1 MKLKQ
6 LMDFEMDKNKKSSLQ
21 VKAVKALAGFLILM
35 FLLTILSRAADSLT
49 IAKVTASAATG
60 GVISHNIEVDGNITP
75 NKDIAISTSANIK
88 IASVEATEGKTVKK
102 GDLLIQLDPADLK
115 KKLLQAQK
123 ELQVAK
129 ATASDKKA
137 NEAIAADTKS
147 KSLQRTYEDYNQT
160 VADANDS
167 VSKAKS
173 DMNEAWN
180 AYNTY
185 KNSNSNS
192 GETDTTVSDSLKKTV
207 EEKQLAYDKAVTN
220 LDGVEKDI
228 EADVQK
234 EIEKA
239 SVNESGNPITL
250 TQEEKQKIREQVNA
264 RPENVSLLQNAN
276 DQINTAKDALTE
288 AENALSA
295 YNEQQNNSSSA
306 SYDEQLKTLYDD
318 YKAKEEAYN
327 EAVKQRQS
335 TIQSANRTLEDAKA
349 PENVDTAT
357 ALTANDDLEEK
368 QLAVDELQK
377 VMDVNGKIT
386 APSDGLITKV
396 NVTTGETTTEDTAI
410 RISDQSA
417 GYKFTATLD
426 KASAK
431 YLSKDDKV
439 IKSPMT
445 LAVIEGLIRI
455 AIFFIYIV
463 AISQMKD
470 IQRVFMYHGAEH
482 KTINCIEHGA
492 ELTPE
497 NAAKYSR
504 LHKRCGTSF
513 LLIVMVVSIICFMF
527 IRVDNMAL
535 KIVLR
540 VILVP
545 VIAGVS
551 FEIIQWAGRSES
563 CLVNI
568 VSKPGLML
576 QKLTTREPDLE
587 MLEVAIASIEA
598 IYDWRQFQAENRA
611 AADGNSQKTDR
622 SNAGVSQP

>member
-102 GDLLIQLDPADLK
+102 GDLLIQLDTDDLK

-147 KSLQRTYEDYNQT
+147 KSLQRSYEDYNQT

-173 DMNEAWN
+173 AMNEAWN

-192 GETDTTVSDSLKKTV
+192 GETDTTVSDSLEKTV

-234 EIEKA
+234 EIDKA
-239 SVNESGNPITL
+239 SVDESNNPVTL
-250 TQEEKQKIREQVNA
+250 TQEDKQKIREQVNA

-335 TIQSANRTLEDAKA
+335 TIQSADRTLEDAKA

-357 ALTANDDLEEK
+357 ALTENDDLEEK

-377 VMDVNGKIT
+377 VMDVSGKIT

-439 IKSPMT
+439 T
-445 LAVIEGLIRI
+445 LDLGNGTTVEGLTVQSIDVSAEDKNSYELTVSIPAKVKKLGSIATLKVEKASKKYDTCVPLGALHSDGDKYYVYVINEKDTILGTETAVDKVQVDILDKNNEQAAIEGSFSWGQQFVLTSSKTLRNG
-455 AIFFIYIV
+455 
-463 AISQMKD
+463 D
-470 IQRVFMYHGAEH
+470 RV
-482 KTINCIEHGA
+482 
-492 ELTPE
+492 
-497 NAAKYSR
+497 R
-504 LHKRCGTSF
+504 LVEG
-513 LLIVMVVSIICFMF
+513 
-527 IRVDNMAL
+527 
-535 KIVLR
+535 
-540 VILVP
+540 
-545 VIAGVS
+545 
-551 FEIIQWAGRSES
+551 E
-563 CLVNI
+563 
-568 VSKPGLML
+568 
-576 QKLTTREPDLE
+576 
-587 MLEVAIASIEA
+587 
-598 IYDWRQFQAENRA
+598 
-611 AADGNSQKTDR
+611 
-622 SNAGVSQP
+622 

>member
-88 IASVEATEGKTVKK
+88 IASVEATEGKTVKN
-102 GDLLIQLDPADLK
+102 GDLLIQLDTADLK

-228 EADVQK
+228 EADVRK
-234 EIEKA
+234 EIDKA
-239 SVNESGNPITL
+239 EEASKDESGNSTL
-250 TQEEKQKIREQVNA
+250 TQEDKQKIREQVNA

-439 IKSPMT
+439 T
-445 LAVIEGLIRI
+445 LDLGNGTTVEGLTVQSIDVSAEDKNSYELTVSIPAKVKKLGSIATLKVEKASKKYDTCVPLGALHSDGDKYYVYVINEKDTILGTETAVDKVQVDILDKNNEQAAIEGSFSWGQQFVLTSSKTLRNG
-455 AIFFIYIV
+455 
-463 AISQMKD
+463 D
-470 IQRVFMYHGAEH
+470 RV
-482 KTINCIEHGA
+482 
-492 ELTPE
+492 
-497 NAAKYSR
+497 R
-504 LHKRCGTSF
+504 LVEG
-513 LLIVMVVSIICFMF
+513 
-527 IRVDNMAL
+527 
-535 KIVLR
+535 
-540 VILVP
+540 
-545 VIAGVS
+545 
-551 FEIIQWAGRSES
+551 E
-563 CLVNI
+563 
-568 VSKPGLML
+568 
-576 QKLTTREPDLE
+576 
-587 MLEVAIASIEA
+587 
-598 IYDWRQFQAENRA
+598 
-611 AADGNSQKTDR
+611 
-622 SNAGVSQP
+622 

>member
-102 GDLLIQLDPADLK
+102 GDLLIQLDTADLK

-192 GETDTTVSDSLKKTV
+192 GETDTTVRDSLEKTV
-207 EEKQLAYDKAVTN
+207 EEKQLAYDKAVAN

-228 EADVQK
+228 EADVRK
-234 EIEKA
+234 EIDKA
-239 SVNESGNPITL
+239 EEASKDESGNSTL
-250 TQEEKQKIREQVNA
+250 TQEDKQKIREQVNA

-276 DQINTAKDALTE
+276 DQINTAKGALTE

-306 SYDEQLKTLYDD
+306 NYDEQLKTLYDD

-439 IKSPMT
+439 T
-445 LAVIEGLIRI
+445 LDLGNGTTVEGLTVQSIDVSAEDKNSYELTVSIPAKVKKLGSIATLKAEKASKKYDTCVPLGALHSDGDKYYVYVINEKDTILGTETAVDKVQVDILDKNNEQAAIEGSFSWGQQFVLTSSKTLRNG
-455 AIFFIYIV
+455 
-463 AISQMKD
+463 D
-470 IQRVFMYHGAEH
+470 RV
-482 KTINCIEHGA
+482 
-492 ELTPE
+492 
-497 NAAKYSR
+497 R
-504 LHKRCGTSF
+504 LVEG
-513 LLIVMVVSIICFMF
+513 
-527 IRVDNMAL
+527 
-535 KIVLR
+535 
-540 VILVP
+540 
-545 VIAGVS
+545 
-551 FEIIQWAGRSES
+551 E
-563 CLVNI
+563 
-568 VSKPGLML
+568 
-576 QKLTTREPDLE
+576 
-587 MLEVAIASIEA
+587 
-598 IYDWRQFQAENRA
+598 
-611 AADGNSQKTDR
+611 
-622 SNAGVSQP
+622 

>member
-75 NKDIAISTSANIK
+75 KKDIAISTSANIK

-102 GDLLIQLDPADLK
+102 GDLLIQLDTADLK

-192 GETDTTVSDSLKKTV
+192 GETDTTVSDSLEKTV
-207 EEKQLAYDKAVTN
+207 EEKQLAYDKAVAN

-234 EIEKA
+234 EIKKA
-239 SVNESGNPITL
+239 EEASKDESGNPITL
-250 TQEEKQKIREQVNA
+250 TQEDKQKIREQVNA

-439 IKSPMT
+439 T
-445 LAVIEGLIRI
+445 LDLGNGTTVEGLMVQSIDVSAEDKNSYELTVSIPAKVKKLGSIATLKVEKASKKYDTCVPLGALHSDGDKYYVYVINEKDTILGTETAVDKVQVDILDKNNEQAAIEGSFSWGQQFVLTSSKTLRNG
-455 AIFFIYIV
+455 
-463 AISQMKD
+463 D
-470 IQRVFMYHGAEH
+470 RV
-482 KTINCIEHGA
+482 
-492 ELTPE
+492 
-497 NAAKYSR
+497 R
-504 LHKRCGTSF
+504 LVEG
-513 LLIVMVVSIICFMF
+513 
-527 IRVDNMAL
+527 
-535 KIVLR
+535 
-540 VILVP
+540 
-545 VIAGVS
+545 
-551 FEIIQWAGRSES
+551 E
-563 CLVNI
+563 
-568 VSKPGLML
+568 
-576 QKLTTREPDLE
+576 
-587 MLEVAIASIEA
+587 
-598 IYDWRQFQAENRA
+598 
-611 AADGNSQKTDR
+611 
-622 SNAGVSQP
+622 

>member
-102 GDLLIQLDPADLK
+102 GDVLIQLDTADLK
-115 KKLLQAQK
+115 KKLLKAQK

-167 VSKAKS
+167 VSKAES

-192 GETDTTVSDSLKKTV
+192 GETDTTVSDSLEKTV
-207 EEKQLAYDKAVTN
+207 EEKQLAYDKAVAN
-220 LDGVEKDI
+220 LDGVEKVI
-228 EADVQK
+228 EKDVQN
-234 EIEKA
+234 EIGIKKA
-239 SVNESGNPITL
+239 ESGNSTL
-250 TQEEKQKIREQVNA
+250 TPEDEQKIREEVNA
-264 RPENVSLLQNAN
+264 RQENVSLLKDAN
-276 DQINTAKDALTE
+276 DEINKAKDALTE

-439 IKSPMT
+439 T
-445 LAVIEGLIRI
+445 LDLGNGTTVEGLTVQSIDVSAEDKNSYELTVSIPAKVKKLGSIATLKVEKASKKYDTCVPLGALHSDGDKYYVYVINEKDTILGTETAVDKVQVDILDKNNEQAAIEGSFSWGQKFVLTSSKTLRNG
-455 AIFFIYIV
+455 
-463 AISQMKD
+463 D
-470 IQRVFMYHGAEH
+470 RV
-482 KTINCIEHGA
+482 
-492 ELTPE
+492 
-497 NAAKYSR
+497 R
-504 LHKRCGTSF
+504 LVEG
-513 LLIVMVVSIICFMF
+513 
-527 IRVDNMAL
+527 
-535 KIVLR
+535 
-540 VILVP
+540 
-545 VIAGVS
+545 
-551 FEIIQWAGRSES
+551 E
-563 CLVNI
+563 
-568 VSKPGLML
+568 
-576 QKLTTREPDLE
+576 
-587 MLEVAIASIEA
+587 
-598 IYDWRQFQAENRA
+598 
-611 AADGNSQKTDR
+611 
-622 SNAGVSQP
+622 

>member
-6 LMDFEMDKNKKSSLQ
+6 LMDFEMDKNEKSSLQ

-102 GDLLIQLDPADLK
+102 GDLLIQLDTADLK

-137 NEAIAADTKS
+137 NEAIAADMKT
-147 KSLQRTYEDYNQT
+147 KSLQRSYEDYNQT

-192 GETDTTVSDSLKKTV
+192 GETDTTVSDSLEKTV

-220 LDGVEKDI
+220 LDGVEKVI
-228 EADVQK
+228 EE
-234 EIEKA
+234 EIKKA
-239 SVNESGNPITL
+239 EEASKDESGNPITL
-250 TQEEKQKIREQVNA
+250 TQGEKQKIRERVNA
-264 RPENVSLLQNAN
+264 SLMQDA
-276 DQINTAKDALTE
+276 NTAKDALTE

-335 TIQSANRTLEDAKA
+335 TIQSANRMLEDAKA

-357 ALTANDDLEEK
+357 ALTENDDLEEK

-439 IKSPMT
+439 T
-445 LAVIEGLIRI
+445 LDLGNGTTVEGLTVQSIDVSAEDKNSYELTVSIPAKVKKLGSIATLKVEKASKKYDTCVPLGALHSDGDKYYVYVINEKDTILGTETAVDKVQVDILDKNNEQAAIEGSFSWGQQFVLTSNKTLRNG
-455 AIFFIYIV
+455 
-463 AISQMKD
+463 D
-470 IQRVFMYHGAEH
+470 RV
-482 KTINCIEHGA
+482 
-492 ELTPE
+492 
-497 NAAKYSR
+497 R
-504 LHKRCGTSF
+504 LVEG
-513 LLIVMVVSIICFMF
+513 
-527 IRVDNMAL
+527 
-535 KIVLR
+535 
-540 VILVP
+540 
-545 VIAGVS
+545 
-551 FEIIQWAGRSES
+551 E
-563 CLVNI
+563 
-568 VSKPGLML
+568 
-576 QKLTTREPDLE
+576 
-587 MLEVAIASIEA
+587 
-598 IYDWRQFQAENRA
+598 
-611 AADGNSQKTDR
+611 
-622 SNAGVSQP
+622 

>member
-102 GDLLIQLDPADLK
+102 GDLLIQLDTADLK

-228 EADVQK
+228 EADVRK
-234 EIEKA
+234 EIDKA
-239 SVNESGNPITL
+239 EEASKDESGNSTL
-250 TQEEKQKIREQVNA
+250 TQEDKQKIREQVNA

-318 YKAKEEAYN
+318 YKA
-327 EAVKQRQS
+327 AVKQRQS

-439 IKSPMT
+439 T
-445 LAVIEGLIRI
+445 LDLGNGTTVEGLTVQSIDVSAEDKNSYELTVSIPAKVKKLGSIATLKVEKASKKYDTCVPLGALHSDGDKYYVYVINEKDTILGTETAVDKAQVDILDKNNEQAAIEGSFSWGQQFVLTSSKTLRNG
-455 AIFFIYIV
+455 
-463 AISQMKD
+463 D
-470 IQRVFMYHGAEH
+470 RV
-482 KTINCIEHGA
+482 
-492 ELTPE
+492 
-497 NAAKYSR
+497 R
-504 LHKRCGTSF
+504 LVEG
-513 LLIVMVVSIICFMF
+513 
-527 IRVDNMAL
+527 
-535 KIVLR
+535 
-540 VILVP
+540 
-545 VIAGVS
+545 
-551 FEIIQWAGRSES
+551 E
-563 CLVNI
+563 
-568 VSKPGLML
+568 
-576 QKLTTREPDLE
+576 
-587 MLEVAIASIEA
+587 
-598 IYDWRQFQAENRA
+598 
-611 AADGNSQKTDR
+611 
-622 SNAGVSQP
+622 

>member
-102 GDLLIQLDPADLK
+102 GDLLIQLDTDDLK
-115 KKLLQAQK
+115 KKMLQAQK

-147 KSLQRTYEDYNQT
+147 KSLQRSYEDYNQT
-160 VADANDS
+160 VADANGS

-192 GETDTTVSDSLKKTV
+192 GETDTTVRDSLEKTV
-207 EEKQLAYDKAVTN
+207 EEKQLAYDKAVAN
-220 LDGVEKDI
+220 LDGVEKVI
-228 EADVQK
+228 EE
-234 EIEKA
+234 EIKKA
-239 SVNESGNPITL
+239 EEASPKDESGNSTL
-250 TQEEKQKIREQVNA
+250 TPEEKQKIREQVNA
-264 RPENVSLLQNAN
+264 SLMQDA
-276 DQINTAKDALTE
+276 NTAKDALEE
-288 AENALSA
+288 AKNALSA
-295 YNEQQNNSSSA
+295 YNEQQNNSNSA
-306 SYDEQLKTLYDD
+306 SYDEQLKTLYND

-368 QLAVDELQK
+368 QLAVDKLQK

-426 KASAK
+426 KTSAK

-439 IKSPMT
+439 T
-445 LAVIEGLIRI
+445 LDLGNGTTVEGLTVQSIDVSAEDKNSYELTVSIPAKVKKLGSIATLKVEKASKKYDTCVPLGALHSDGGKYYVYVVNEKDTILGTETAVDKVQVDILDKNNEQAAIEGSFSWGQKFVLTSSKTLRNG
-455 AIFFIYIV
+455 
-463 AISQMKD
+463 D
-470 IQRVFMYHGAEH
+470 RV
-482 KTINCIEHGA
+482 
-492 ELTPE
+492 
-497 NAAKYSR
+497 R
-504 LHKRCGTSF
+504 LVEG
-513 LLIVMVVSIICFMF
+513 
-527 IRVDNMAL
+527 
-535 KIVLR
+535 
-540 VILVP
+540 
-545 VIAGVS
+545 
-551 FEIIQWAGRSES
+551 E
-563 CLVNI
+563 
-568 VSKPGLML
+568 
-576 QKLTTREPDLE
+576 
-587 MLEVAIASIEA
+587 
-598 IYDWRQFQAENRA
+598 
-611 AADGNSQKTDR
+611 
-622 SNAGVSQP
+622 

>member
-102 GDLLIQLDPADLK
+102 GDLLIQLDTADLK

-192 GETDTTVSDSLKKTV
+192 GETDTTVRDSLEKTV

-239 SVNESGNPITL
+239 SVDESNNPITL
-250 TQEEKQKIREQVNA
+250 TQEDKQKIREQVNA

-306 SYDEQLKTLYDD
+306 SYDEQLKTLYND

-439 IKSPMT
+439 T
-445 LAVIEGLIRI
+445 LDLGNGTTVEGLTVQSIDVSAEDKNSYELTVSIPAKVKKLGSIATLKVEKASKKYDTCVPLGALHSDGDKYYVYVINEKDTILGTETAVDKVQVDILDKNNEQAAIEGSFSWGQQFVLTSSKTLRNG
-455 AIFFIYIV
+455 
-463 AISQMKD
+463 D
-470 IQRVFMYHGAEH
+470 RV
-482 KTINCIEHGA
+482 
-492 ELTPE
+492 
-497 NAAKYSR
+497 R
-504 LHKRCGTSF
+504 LVEG
-513 LLIVMVVSIICFMF
+513 
-527 IRVDNMAL
+527 
-535 KIVLR
+535 
-540 VILVP
+540 
-545 VIAGVS
+545 
-551 FEIIQWAGRSES
+551 E
-563 CLVNI
+563 
-568 VSKPGLML
+568 
-576 QKLTTREPDLE
+576 
-587 MLEVAIASIEA
+587 
-598 IYDWRQFQAENRA
+598 
-611 AADGNSQKTDR
+611 
-622 SNAGVSQP
+622 

>member
-102 GDLLIQLDPADLK
+102 GDLLIQLDTADLK

-192 GETDTTVSDSLKKTV
+192 GETDTTVRDSLEKTV
-207 EEKQLAYDKAVTN
+207 EEKQLAYDKAVAN

-234 EIEKA
+234 EIKKA
-239 SVNESGNPITL
+239 EEASKDESGNPITL
-250 TQEEKQKIREQVNA
+250 TQEDKQKIREQVNA

-439 IKSPMT
+439 T
-445 LAVIEGLIRI
+445 LDLGNGTTVEGLTVQSIDVSAEDKNSYELTVSIPAKVKKLGSIATLKVEKASKKYDTCVPLGALHSDGDKYYVYVINEKDTILGTETAVDKVQVDILDKNNEQAAIEGSFSWGQQFVLTSSKTLRNG
-455 AIFFIYIV
+455 
-463 AISQMKD
+463 D
-470 IQRVFMYHGAEH
+470 RV
-482 KTINCIEHGA
+482 
-492 ELTPE
+492 
-497 NAAKYSR
+497 R
-504 LHKRCGTSF
+504 LVEG
-513 LLIVMVVSIICFMF
+513 
-527 IRVDNMAL
+527 
-535 KIVLR
+535 
-540 VILVP
+540 
-545 VIAGVS
+545 
-551 FEIIQWAGRSES
+551 E
-563 CLVNI
+563 
-568 VSKPGLML
+568 
-576 QKLTTREPDLE
+576 
-587 MLEVAIASIEA
+587 
-598 IYDWRQFQAENRA
+598 
-611 AADGNSQKTDR
+611 
-622 SNAGVSQP
+622 

>member
-102 GDLLIQLDPADLK
+102 GDLLIQLDTADLK

-192 GETDTTVSDSLKKTV
+192 GETDTTVSDSLEKTV
-207 EEKQLAYDKAVTN
+207 EEKQLAYDKAVAN

-239 SVNESGNPITL
+239 SVDESNNPITL
-250 TQEEKQKIREQVNA
+250 TQEDKQKIREQVNA

-396 NVTTGETTTEDTAI
+396 NVTTGETTTEDTVI

-439 IKSPMT
+439 T
-445 LAVIEGLIRI
+445 LDLGNGTTVEGLTVQSIDVSAEDKNSYELTVSIPAKVKKLGSIATLKVEKASKKYDTCVPLGALHSDGDKYYVYVINEKDTILGTETAVDKVQVDILDKNNEQAAIEGSFSWGQQFVLTSSKTLRNG
-455 AIFFIYIV
+455 
-463 AISQMKD
+463 D
-470 IQRVFMYHGAEH
+470 RV
-482 KTINCIEHGA
+482 
-492 ELTPE
+492 
-497 NAAKYSR
+497 R
-504 LHKRCGTSF
+504 LVEG
-513 LLIVMVVSIICFMF
+513 
-527 IRVDNMAL
+527 
-535 KIVLR
+535 
-540 VILVP
+540 
-545 VIAGVS
+545 
-551 FEIIQWAGRSES
+551 E
-563 CLVNI
+563 
-568 VSKPGLML
+568 
-576 QKLTTREPDLE
+576 
-587 MLEVAIASIEA
+587 
-598 IYDWRQFQAENRA
+598 
-611 AADGNSQKTDR
+611 
-622 SNAGVSQP
+622 

>member
-102 GDLLIQLDPADLK
+102 GDLLIQLDTADLK
-115 KKLLQAQK
+115 KKLLKAQK

-147 KSLQRTYEDYNQT
+147 KSLQRSYEDYNQT

-167 VSKAKS
+167 VSKAES

-192 GETDTTVSDSLKKTV
+192 GETDTTVSDSLEKTV
-207 EEKQLAYDKAVTN
+207 EEKQLAYDKAVAN
-220 LDGVEKDI
+220 LDGVEKVI
-228 EADVQK
+228 EEDVRK
-234 EIEKA
+234 EIKNA
-239 SVNESGNPITL
+239 ESGNSTL
-250 TQEEKQKIREQVNA
+250 TPEKIREKVNA

-306 SYDEQLKTLYDD
+306 NYDEQLKTLYDD

-439 IKSPMT
+439 T
-445 LAVIEGLIRI
+445 LDLGNGTTVEGLTVQSIDVSAEDKNSYELTVSIPAKVKKLGSIATLKVEKASKKYDTCVPLGALHSDGDKYYVYVINEKDTILGTETAVDKVQVDILDKNNEQAAIEGSFSWGQQFVLTSSKTLRNG
-455 AIFFIYIV
+455 
-463 AISQMKD
+463 D
-470 IQRVFMYHGAEH
+470 RV
-482 KTINCIEHGA
+482 
-492 ELTPE
+492 
-497 NAAKYSR
+497 R
-504 LHKRCGTSF
+504 LVEG
-513 LLIVMVVSIICFMF
+513 
-527 IRVDNMAL
+527 
-535 KIVLR
+535 
-540 VILVP
+540 
-545 VIAGVS
+545 
-551 FEIIQWAGRSES
+551 E
-563 CLVNI
+563 
-568 VSKPGLML
+568 
-576 QKLTTREPDLE
+576 
-587 MLEVAIASIEA
+587 
-598 IYDWRQFQAENRA
+598 
-611 AADGNSQKTDR
+611 
-622 SNAGVSQP
+622 

>member
-102 GDLLIQLDPADLK
+102 GDLLIQLDTDDLK

-137 NEAIAADTKS
+137 NEAIAADMKT
-147 KSLQRTYEDYNQT
+147 KSLQRSYEDYNQT

-173 DMNEAWN
+173 AMNEAWN

-192 GETDTTVSDSLKKTV
+192 GETDTTVSDSLEKTV
-207 EEKQLAYDKAVTN
+207 EEKQLAYDKAVAN

-228 EADVQK
+228 EAAV
-234 EIEKA
+234 
-239 SVNESGNPITL
+239 
-250 TQEEKQKIREQVNA
+250 QEEIKKAEGDSQDEEQKIREQVNA
-264 RPENVSLLQNAN
+264 RPENVSKLQDAH
-276 DQINTAKDALTE
+276 DEINKAKDALTE

-357 ALTANDDLEEK
+357 ALTENDDLEEK

-439 IKSPMT
+439 T
-445 LAVIEGLIRI
+445 LDLGNGTTVEGLTVQSIDVSAEDKNSYELTVSIPAKVKKLGSIATLKVEKASKKYDTCVPLGALHSDGDKYYVYVINEKDTILGTETAVDKVQVDILDKNNEQAAIEGSFSWGQQFVLTSSKTLRNG
-455 AIFFIYIV
+455 
-463 AISQMKD
+463 D
-470 IQRVFMYHGAEH
+470 RV
-482 KTINCIEHGA
+482 
-492 ELTPE
+492 
-497 NAAKYSR
+497 R
-504 LHKRCGTSF
+504 LVEG
-513 LLIVMVVSIICFMF
+513 
-527 IRVDNMAL
+527 
-535 KIVLR
+535 
-540 VILVP
+540 
-545 VIAGVS
+545 
-551 FEIIQWAGRSES
+551 E
-563 CLVNI
+563 
-568 VSKPGLML
+568 
-576 QKLTTREPDLE
+576 
-587 MLEVAIASIEA
+587 
-598 IYDWRQFQAENRA
+598 
-611 AADGNSQKTDR
+611 
-622 SNAGVSQP
+622 

>member
-88 IASVEATEGKTVKK
+88 IASVEATEGKNVKK
-102 GDLLIQLDPADLK
+102 GDLLIQLDTADLK

-192 GETDTTVSDSLKKTV
+192 GETDTTVRDSLEKTV
-207 EEKQLAYDKAVTN
+207 EEKQLAYDKAVAN

-234 EIEKA
+234 EIKKA
-239 SVNESGNPITL
+239 EEASKDESGNPITL

-426 KASAK
+426 KVSAK

-439 IKSPMT
+439 T
-445 LAVIEGLIRI
+445 LDLGNGTTVEGLTVQSIDVSAEDKNSYELTVSIPAKVKKLGSIATLKVEKASKKYDTCVPLGALHSDGDKYYVYVINEKDTILGTETAVDKVQVDILDKNNEQAAIEGSFSWGQQFVLTSSKTLRNG
-455 AIFFIYIV
+455 
-463 AISQMKD
+463 D
-470 IQRVFMYHGAEH
+470 RV
-482 KTINCIEHGA
+482 
-492 ELTPE
+492 
-497 NAAKYSR
+497 R
-504 LHKRCGTSF
+504 LVEG
-513 LLIVMVVSIICFMF
+513 
-527 IRVDNMAL
+527 
-535 KIVLR
+535 
-540 VILVP
+540 
-545 VIAGVS
+545 
-551 FEIIQWAGRSES
+551 E
-563 CLVNI
+563 
-568 VSKPGLML
+568 
-576 QKLTTREPDLE
+576 
-587 MLEVAIASIEA
+587 
-598 IYDWRQFQAENRA
+598 
-611 AADGNSQKTDR
+611 
-622 SNAGVSQP
+622 

>member
-88 IASVEATEGKTVKK
+88 IASVEATEGKNVKK
-102 GDLLIQLDPADLK
+102 GDLLIQLDTADLK

-167 VSKAKS
+167 VSKAES

-192 GETDTTVSDSLKKTV
+192 GETDTTVSDSLEKTV
-207 EEKQLAYDKAVTN
+207 EEKQLAYDKAVAN
-220 LDGVEKDI
+220 LDGVEKVI
-228 EADVQK
+228 EEDVQK
-234 EIEKA
+234 EIKNA
-239 SVNESGNPITL
+239 ESGNSTL
-250 TQEEKQKIREQVNA
+250 TPEEIREKVNA

-368 QLAVDELQK
+368 QLAVDKLQK

-439 IKSPMT
+439 T
-445 LAVIEGLIRI
+445 LDLGNGTTVEGLTVQSIDVSAEDKNSYELTVSIPAKVKKLGSIATLKVEKASKKYDTCVPLGALHSDGDKYYVYVINEKDTILGTETAVDKVQVDILDKNNEQAAIEGSFSWGQQFVLTSSKTLRNG
-455 AIFFIYIV
+455 
-463 AISQMKD
+463 D
-470 IQRVFMYHGAEH
+470 RV
-482 KTINCIEHGA
+482 
-492 ELTPE
+492 
-497 NAAKYSR
+497 R
-504 LHKRCGTSF
+504 LVEG
-513 LLIVMVVSIICFMF
+513 
-527 IRVDNMAL
+527 
-535 KIVLR
+535 
-540 VILVP
+540 
-545 VIAGVS
+545 
-551 FEIIQWAGRSES
+551 E
-563 CLVNI
+563 
-568 VSKPGLML
+568 
-576 QKLTTREPDLE
+576 
-587 MLEVAIASIEA
+587 
-598 IYDWRQFQAENRA
+598 
-611 AADGNSQKTDR
+611 
-622 SNAGVSQP
+622 

>member
-102 GDLLIQLDPADLK
+102 GDLLIQLDTDDLK

-147 KSLQRTYEDYNQT
+147 KSLQRSYEDYNQT

-173 DMNEAWN
+173 AMNEAWN

-192 GETDTTVSDSLKKTV
+192 GETDTTVSDSLEKTV
-207 EEKQLAYDKAVTN
+207 EEKQLAYDKAVAN

-239 SVNESGNPITL
+239 SKDESNNPITL
-250 TQEEKQKIREQVNA
+250 TQEDKQKIREQVNA

-335 TIQSANRTLEDAKA
+335 TIQSADRTLEDAKA

-357 ALTANDDLEEK
+357 ALTENDDLEEK

-439 IKSPMT
+439 T
-445 LAVIEGLIRI
+445 LDLGNGTTVEGLTVQSIDVSAEDKNSYELTVSIPAKVKKLGSIATLKVEKASKKYDTCVPLGALHSDGDKYYVYVINEKDTILGTETAVDKVQVDILDKNNEQAAIEGSFSWGQQFVLTSSKTLRNG
-455 AIFFIYIV
+455 
-463 AISQMKD
+463 D
-470 IQRVFMYHGAEH
+470 RV
-482 KTINCIEHGA
+482 
-492 ELTPE
+492 
-497 NAAKYSR
+497 R
-504 LHKRCGTSF
+504 LVEG
-513 LLIVMVVSIICFMF
+513 
-527 IRVDNMAL
+527 
-535 KIVLR
+535 
-540 VILVP
+540 
-545 VIAGVS
+545 
-551 FEIIQWAGRSES
+551 E
-563 CLVNI
+563 
-568 VSKPGLML
+568 
-576 QKLTTREPDLE
+576 
-587 MLEVAIASIEA
+587 
-598 IYDWRQFQAENRA
+598 
-611 AADGNSQKTDR
+611 
-622 SNAGVSQP
+622 

>member
-102 GDLLIQLDPADLK
+102 GDLLIQLDTADLK

-228 EADVQK
+228 EADVRK
-234 EIEKA
+234 EIDKA
-239 SVNESGNPITL
+239 EEASKDESGNSTL
-250 TQEEKQKIREQVNA
+250 TQEDKQKIREQVNA

-396 NVTTGETTTEDTAI
+396 NVTTGETTTEDTVI

-439 IKSPMT
+439 T
-445 LAVIEGLIRI
+445 LDLGNGTTVEGLTVQSIDVSAEDKNSYELTVSIPAKVKKLGSIATLKVEKASKKYDTCVPLGALHSDGDKYYVYVINEKDTILGTETAVDKVQVDILDKNNEQAAIEGSFSWGQKFVLTSSKTLRNG
-455 AIFFIYIV
+455 
-463 AISQMKD
+463 D
-470 IQRVFMYHGAEH
+470 RV
-482 KTINCIEHGA
+482 
-492 ELTPE
+492 
-497 NAAKYSR
+497 R
-504 LHKRCGTSF
+504 LVEG
-513 LLIVMVVSIICFMF
+513 
-527 IRVDNMAL
+527 
-535 KIVLR
+535 
-540 VILVP
+540 
-545 VIAGVS
+545 
-551 FEIIQWAGRSES
+551 E
-563 CLVNI
+563 
-568 VSKPGLML
+568 
-576 QKLTTREPDLE
+576 
-587 MLEVAIASIEA
+587 
-598 IYDWRQFQAENRA
+598 
-611 AADGNSQKTDR
+611 
-622 SNAGVSQP
+622 

>member
-102 GDLLIQLDPADLK
+102 GDLLIQLDTADLK
-115 KKLLQAQK
+115 KKLLKAQK

-180 AYNTY
+180 AYDTY

-192 GETDTTVSDSLKKTV
+192 GETDTTVSDSLEKTV
-207 EEKQLAYDKAVTN
+207 EEKQLAYDKAVAN
-220 LDGVEKDI
+220 LDGVEKVI
-228 EADVQK
+228 EE
-234 EIEKA
+234 EIKKA
-239 SVNESGNPITL
+239 ESGNSTL
-250 TQEEKQKIREQVNA
+250 TQEYKQKIREQVNA
-264 RPENVSLLQNAN
+264 SLMQDA
-276 DQINTAKDALTE
+276 NTAKDALTE

-357 ALTANDDLEEK
+357 ALTENDDLEEK

-439 IKSPMT
+439 T
-445 LAVIEGLIRI
+445 LDLGNGTTVEGLTVQSIDVSAEDKNSYELTVSIPAKVKKLGSIATLKVEKASKKYDTCVPLGALHSDGDKYYVYVINEKDTILGTETAVDKVQVDILDKNNEQAAIEGSFSWGQQFVLTSSKTLRNG
-455 AIFFIYIV
+455 
-463 AISQMKD
+463 D
-470 IQRVFMYHGAEH
+470 RV
-482 KTINCIEHGA
+482 
-492 ELTPE
+492 
-497 NAAKYSR
+497 R
-504 LHKRCGTSF
+504 LVEG
-513 LLIVMVVSIICFMF
+513 
-527 IRVDNMAL
+527 
-535 KIVLR
+535 
-540 VILVP
+540 
-545 VIAGVS
+545 
-551 FEIIQWAGRSES
+551 E
-563 CLVNI
+563 
-568 VSKPGLML
+568 
-576 QKLTTREPDLE
+576 
-587 MLEVAIASIEA
+587 
-598 IYDWRQFQAENRA
+598 
-611 AADGNSQKTDR
+611 
-622 SNAGVSQP
+622 

>member
-192 GETDTTVSDSLKKTV
+192 GETDTTVSDSLEKTV

-234 EIEKA
+234 EIKKA
-239 SVNESGNPITL
+239 EEASKDESGNPITL
-250 TQEEKQKIREQVNA
+250 TQEDKQKIREQVNA

-439 IKSPMT
+439 T
-445 LAVIEGLIRI
+445 LDLGNGTTVEGLTVQSIDVSAEDKNSYELTVSIPAKVKKLGSIATLKVEKASKKYDTCVPLGALHSDGDKYYVYVINEKDTILGTETAVDKVQVDILDKNNEQAAIEGSFSWGQQFVLTSSKTLRNG
-455 AIFFIYIV
+455 
-463 AISQMKD
+463 D
-470 IQRVFMYHGAEH
+470 RV
-482 KTINCIEHGA
+482 
-492 ELTPE
+492 
-497 NAAKYSR
+497 R
-504 LHKRCGTSF
+504 LVEG
-513 LLIVMVVSIICFMF
+513 
-527 IRVDNMAL
+527 
-535 KIVLR
+535 
-540 VILVP
+540 
-545 VIAGVS
+545 
-551 FEIIQWAGRSES
+551 E
-563 CLVNI
+563 
-568 VSKPGLML
+568 
-576 QKLTTREPDLE
+576 
-587 MLEVAIASIEA
+587 
-598 IYDWRQFQAENRA
+598 
-611 AADGNSQKTDR
+611 
-622 SNAGVSQP
+622 

>member
-102 GDLLIQLDPADLK
+102 GDLLIQLDTADLK

-192 GETDTTVSDSLKKTV
+192 GETDTTVSDSLEKTV
-207 EEKQLAYDKAVTN
+207 EEKQLAYDKAVAN

-234 EIEKA
+234 EIKKA
-239 SVNESGNPITL
+239 EEASKDESGNPITL
-250 TQEEKQKIREQVNA
+250 TQEDKQKIREQVNA

-306 SYDEQLKTLYDD
+306 SYDEQLKTLYND

-377 VMDVNGKIT
+377 MMDVNGKIT

-439 IKSPMT
+439 T
-445 LAVIEGLIRI
+445 LDLGNGTTVEGLTVQSIDVSAEDKNSYELTVSIPAKVKKLGSIATLKVEKASKKYDTCVPLGALHSDGDKYYVYVINEKDTILGTETAVDKVQVDILDKNNEQAAIEGSFSWGQQFVLTSSKTLRNG
-455 AIFFIYIV
+455 
-463 AISQMKD
+463 D
-470 IQRVFMYHGAEH
+470 RV
-482 KTINCIEHGA
+482 
-492 ELTPE
+492 
-497 NAAKYSR
+497 R
-504 LHKRCGTSF
+504 LVEG
-513 LLIVMVVSIICFMF
+513 
-527 IRVDNMAL
+527 
-535 KIVLR
+535 
-540 VILVP
+540 
-545 VIAGVS
+545 
-551 FEIIQWAGRSES
+551 E
-563 CLVNI
+563 
-568 VSKPGLML
+568 
-576 QKLTTREPDLE
+576 
-587 MLEVAIASIEA
+587 
-598 IYDWRQFQAENRA
+598 
-611 AADGNSQKTDR
+611 
-622 SNAGVSQP
+622 

>member
-88 IASVEATEGKTVKK
+88 IASVEATEGKNVKK
-102 GDLLIQLDPADLK
+102 GDLLIQLDTADLK

-192 GETDTTVSDSLKKTV
+192 GETDTTVRDSLEKTV

-234 EIEKA
+234 EIKKA
-239 SVNESGNPITL
+239 EEASKDESGNPITL
-250 TQEEKQKIREQVNA
+250 TQEEEQKIREQVNA

-439 IKSPMT
+439 T
-445 LAVIEGLIRI
+445 LDLGNGTTVEGLTVQSIDVSAEDKNSYELTVSIPAKVKKLGSIATLKVEKASKKYDTCVPLGALHSDGDKYYVYVINEKDTILGTETAVDKVQVDILDKNNEQAAIEGSFSWGQQFVLTSSKTLRNG
-455 AIFFIYIV
+455 
-463 AISQMKD
+463 D
-470 IQRVFMYHGAEH
+470 RV
-482 KTINCIEHGA
+482 
-492 ELTPE
+492 
-497 NAAKYSR
+497 R
-504 LHKRCGTSF
+504 LVEG
-513 LLIVMVVSIICFMF
+513 
-527 IRVDNMAL
+527 
-535 KIVLR
+535 
-540 VILVP
+540 
-545 VIAGVS
+545 
-551 FEIIQWAGRSES
+551 E
-563 CLVNI
+563 
-568 VSKPGLML
+568 
-576 QKLTTREPDLE
+576 
-587 MLEVAIASIEA
+587 
-598 IYDWRQFQAENRA
+598 
-611 AADGNSQKTDR
+611 
-622 SNAGVSQP
+622 

>member
-6 LMDFEMDKNKKSSLQ
+6 LMDFEMDKNKKSSRQ

-102 GDLLIQLDPADLK
+102 GDLLIQLDTADLK
-115 KKLLQAQK
+115 KKLLKAQK

-192 GETDTTVSDSLKKTV
+192 GETDTTVSDSLEKTV
-207 EEKQLAYDKAVTN
+207 EEKQLAYDKAVAN

-234 EIEKA
+234 EIKKA
-239 SVNESGNPITL
+239 EEASKDESGNPITL
-250 TQEEKQKIREQVNA
+250 TQEDKQKIREQVNA
-264 RPENVSLLQNAN
+264 RPENVSLLQNVN

-306 SYDEQLKTLYDD
+306 SYDEQFKTLYDD

-357 ALTANDDLEEK
+357 ALTENDDLEEK

-439 IKSPMT
+439 T
-445 LAVIEGLIRI
+445 LDLGNGTTVEGLTVQSIDVSAEDKNSYELTVSIPAKVKKLGSIATLKVEKASKKYDTCVPLGALHSDGDKYYVYVINEKDTILGTETAVDKVQVDILDKNNEQAAIEGSFSWGQQFVLTSSKTLRNG
-455 AIFFIYIV
+455 
-463 AISQMKD
+463 D
-470 IQRVFMYHGAEH
+470 RV
-482 KTINCIEHGA
+482 
-492 ELTPE
+492 
-497 NAAKYSR
+497 R
-504 LHKRCGTSF
+504 LVEG
-513 LLIVMVVSIICFMF
+513 
-527 IRVDNMAL
+527 
-535 KIVLR
+535 
-540 VILVP
+540 
-545 VIAGVS
+545 
-551 FEIIQWAGRSES
+551 E
-563 CLVNI
+563 
-568 VSKPGLML
+568 
-576 QKLTTREPDLE
+576 
-587 MLEVAIASIEA
+587 
-598 IYDWRQFQAENRA
+598 
-611 AADGNSQKTDR
+611 
-622 SNAGVSQP
+622 

>member
-102 GDLLIQLDPADLK
+102 GDLLIQLDTADLK
-115 KKLLQAQK
+115 KKLLKAQK

-147 KSLQRTYEDYNQT
+147 KSLQRSYEDYNQT

-167 VSKAKS
+167 VSKAES

-192 GETDTTVSDSLKKTV
+192 GETDTTVSDSLEKTV
-207 EEKQLAYDKAVTN
+207 EEKQLAYDKAVAN
-220 LDGVEKDI
+220 LDGVEKVI
-228 EADVQK
+228 EE
-234 EIEKA
+234 EIKKA
-239 SVNESGNPITL
+239 EEASKDESGNSTL
-250 TQEEKQKIREQVNA
+250 TQENKQKIRERVNA
-264 RPENVSLLQNAN
+264 SLMQDA
-276 DQINTAKDALTE
+276 NTAKNALTE

-357 ALTANDDLEEK
+357 ALTENDDLEEK

-439 IKSPMT
+439 T
-445 LAVIEGLIRI
+445 LDLGNGTTVEGLTVQSIDVSAEDKNSYELTVSIPAKVKKLGSIATLKVEKASKKYDTCVPLGALHSDGDKYYVYVINEKDTILGTETAVDKVQVDILDKNNEQAAIEGSFSWGQQFVLTSSKTLRNG
-455 AIFFIYIV
+455 
-463 AISQMKD
+463 D
-470 IQRVFMYHGAEH
+470 RV
-482 KTINCIEHGA
+482 
-492 ELTPE
+492 
-497 NAAKYSR
+497 R
-504 LHKRCGTSF
+504 LVEG
-513 LLIVMVVSIICFMF
+513 
-527 IRVDNMAL
+527 
-535 KIVLR
+535 
-540 VILVP
+540 
-545 VIAGVS
+545 
-551 FEIIQWAGRSES
+551 E
-563 CLVNI
+563 
-568 VSKPGLML
+568 
-576 QKLTTREPDLE
+576 
-587 MLEVAIASIEA
+587 
-598 IYDWRQFQAENRA
+598 
-611 AADGNSQKTDR
+611 
-622 SNAGVSQP
+622 

>member
-115 KKLLQAQK
+115 KKLLKAQK

-192 GETDTTVSDSLKKTV
+192 GETDTTVSDSLEKTV

-234 EIEKA
+234 EIKKA
-239 SVNESGNPITL
+239 EEGTDESGNPITL
-250 TQEEKQKIREQVNA
+250 TQEDKQKIREQVNA
-264 RPENVSLLQNAN
+264 CPENVSLLQNAN

-357 ALTANDDLEEK
+357 ALTENDDLEEK

-439 IKSPMT
+439 T
-445 LAVIEGLIRI
+445 LDLGNGTTVEGLTVQSIDVSAEDKNSYELTVSIPAKVKKLGSIATLKVEKASKKYDTCVPLGALHSDGDKYYVYVINEKDTILGTETAVDKVQVDILDKNNEQAAIEGSFSWGQQFVLTSSKTLRNG
-455 AIFFIYIV
+455 
-463 AISQMKD
+463 D
-470 IQRVFMYHGAEH
+470 RV
-482 KTINCIEHGA
+482 
-492 ELTPE
+492 
-497 NAAKYSR
+497 R
-504 LHKRCGTSF
+504 LVEG
-513 LLIVMVVSIICFMF
+513 
-527 IRVDNMAL
+527 
-535 KIVLR
+535 
-540 VILVP
+540 
-545 VIAGVS
+545 
-551 FEIIQWAGRSES
+551 E
-563 CLVNI
+563 
-568 VSKPGLML
+568 
-576 QKLTTREPDLE
+576 
-587 MLEVAIASIEA
+587 
-598 IYDWRQFQAENRA
+598 
-611 AADGNSQKTDR
+611 
-622 SNAGVSQP
+622 

>member
-102 GDLLIQLDPADLK
+102 GDLLIQLDTADLK

-192 GETDTTVSDSLKKTV
+192 GETDTTVRDSLEKTV

-234 EIEKA
+234 EIKKA
-239 SVNESGNPITL
+239 EEASKDESGNPITL

-306 SYDEQLKTLYDD
+306 SYDEQLKTLYND

-439 IKSPMT
+439 T
-445 LAVIEGLIRI
+445 LDLGNGTTVEGLTVQSIDVSAEDKNSYELTVSIPAKVKKLGSIATLKAEKASKKYDTCVPLGALHSDGDKYYVYVINEKDTILGTETAVDKVQVDILDKNNEQAAIEGSFSWGQQFVLTSSKTLRNG
-455 AIFFIYIV
+455 
-463 AISQMKD
+463 D
-470 IQRVFMYHGAEH
+470 RV
-482 KTINCIEHGA
+482 
-492 ELTPE
+492 
-497 NAAKYSR
+497 R
-504 LHKRCGTSF
+504 LVEG
-513 LLIVMVVSIICFMF
+513 
-527 IRVDNMAL
+527 
-535 KIVLR
+535 
-540 VILVP
+540 
-545 VIAGVS
+545 
-551 FEIIQWAGRSES
+551 E
-563 CLVNI
+563 
-568 VSKPGLML
+568 
-576 QKLTTREPDLE
+576 
-587 MLEVAIASIEA
+587 
-598 IYDWRQFQAENRA
+598 
-611 AADGNSQKTDR
+611 
-622 SNAGVSQP
+622 

>member
-102 GDLLIQLDPADLK
+102 GDLLIQLDTADLK

-192 GETDTTVSDSLKKTV
+192 GETDTTVSDSLEKTV
-207 EEKQLAYDKAVTN
+207 EEKQLAYDKAVAN

-234 EIEKA
+234 EIKKA
-239 SVNESGNPITL
+239 EEGTDESGNPITL
-250 TQEEKQKIREQVNA
+250 TQEDKQKIREQVNA

-357 ALTANDDLEEK
+357 ALTENDDLEEK

-439 IKSPMT
+439 T
-445 LAVIEGLIRI
+445 LDLGNGTTVEGLTVQSIDVSAEDKNSYELTVSIPAKVKKLGSIATLKVEKASKKYDTCVPLGALHSDGDKYYVYVINEKDTILGTETAVDKVQVDILDKNNEQAAIEGSFSWGQQFVLTSSKTLRNG
-455 AIFFIYIV
+455 
-463 AISQMKD
+463 D
-470 IQRVFMYHGAEH
+470 RV
-482 KTINCIEHGA
+482 
-492 ELTPE
+492 
-497 NAAKYSR
+497 R
-504 LHKRCGTSF
+504 LVEG
-513 LLIVMVVSIICFMF
+513 
-527 IRVDNMAL
+527 
-535 KIVLR
+535 
-540 VILVP
+540 
-545 VIAGVS
+545 
-551 FEIIQWAGRSES
+551 E
-563 CLVNI
+563 
-568 VSKPGLML
+568 
-576 QKLTTREPDLE
+576 
-587 MLEVAIASIEA
+587 
-598 IYDWRQFQAENRA
+598 
-611 AADGNSQKTDR
+611 
-622 SNAGVSQP
+622 

>member
-102 GDLLIQLDPADLK
+102 GDLLIQLDTDDLK

-147 KSLQRTYEDYNQT
+147 KSLQRSYEDYNQT

-173 DMNEAWN
+173 AMNEAWN

-192 GETDTTVSDSLKKTV
+192 GETDTTVSDSLEKTV
-207 EEKQLAYDKAVTN
+207 EEKQLAYDKAVAN

-234 EIEKA
+234 EIDKA
-239 SVNESGNPITL
+239 SVDESNNPVTL
-250 TQEEKQKIREQVNA
+250 TQEDKQKIREQVNA

-335 TIQSANRTLEDAKA
+335 TIQSADRTLEDAKA

-357 ALTANDDLEEK
+357 ALTENDDLEEK

-439 IKSPMT
+439 T
-445 LAVIEGLIRI
+445 LNLGNGTTVEGLTVQSIDVSAEDKNSYELTVSIPAKVKKLGSIATLKVEKASKKYDTCVPLGALHSDGDKYYVYVINEKDTILGTETAVDKVQVDILDKNNEQAAIEGSFSWGQQFVLTSSKTLRNG
-455 AIFFIYIV
+455 
-463 AISQMKD
+463 D
-470 IQRVFMYHGAEH
+470 RV
-482 KTINCIEHGA
+482 
-492 ELTPE
+492 
-497 NAAKYSR
+497 R
-504 LHKRCGTSF
+504 LVEG
-513 LLIVMVVSIICFMF
+513 
-527 IRVDNMAL
+527 
-535 KIVLR
+535 
-540 VILVP
+540 
-545 VIAGVS
+545 
-551 FEIIQWAGRSES
+551 E
-563 CLVNI
+563 
-568 VSKPGLML
+568 
-576 QKLTTREPDLE
+576 
-587 MLEVAIASIEA
+587 
-598 IYDWRQFQAENRA
+598 
-611 AADGNSQKTDR
+611 
-622 SNAGVSQP
+622 

>member
-439 IKSPMT
+439 T
-445 LAVIEGLIRI
+445 LDLGNGTTVEGLTVQSIDVSAEDKNSYELTVSIPAKVKKLGSIATLKVEKASKKYDTCVPLGALHSDGDKYYVYVINEKDTILGTETAVDKVQVDILDKNNEQAAIEGSFSWGQQFVLTSSKTLRNG
-455 AIFFIYIV
+455 
-463 AISQMKD
+463 D
-470 IQRVFMYHGAEH
+470 RV
-482 KTINCIEHGA
+482 
-492 ELTPE
+492 
-497 NAAKYSR
+497 R
-504 LHKRCGTSF
+504 LVEG
-513 LLIVMVVSIICFMF
+513 
-527 IRVDNMAL
+527 
-535 KIVLR
+535 
-540 VILVP
+540 
-545 VIAGVS
+545 
-551 FEIIQWAGRSES
+551 E
-563 CLVNI
+563 
-568 VSKPGLML
+568 
-576 QKLTTREPDLE
+576 
-587 MLEVAIASIEA
+587 
-598 IYDWRQFQAENRA
+598 
-611 AADGNSQKTDR
+611 
-622 SNAGVSQP
+622 

>member
-102 GDLLIQLDPADLK
+102 GDLLIQLDTADLK
-115 KKLLQAQK
+115 KKLLKAQK

-192 GETDTTVSDSLKKTV
+192 GETDTTVSDSLEKTV

-234 EIEKA
+234 EIKKA
-239 SVNESGNPITL
+239 EEGTDESGNPITL
-250 TQEEKQKIREQVNA
+250 TQEDKQKIREQVNA

-276 DQINTAKDALTE
+276 DEINKAKDALTE

-357 ALTANDDLEEK
+357 ALTENDDLEEK

-439 IKSPMT
+439 T
-445 LAVIEGLIRI
+445 LDLGNGTIVEGLKVQSIDVSAEDKNSYELTVSIPAKVKKLGSIATLKVEKASKKYDTCVPLGALHSDGDKYYVYVINEKDTILGTETAVDKVQVDILDKNNEQAAIEGSFSWGQQFVLTSSKTLRNG
-455 AIFFIYIV
+455 
-463 AISQMKD
+463 D
-470 IQRVFMYHGAEH
+470 RV
-482 KTINCIEHGA
+482 
-492 ELTPE
+492 
-497 NAAKYSR
+497 R
-504 LHKRCGTSF
+504 LVEG
-513 LLIVMVVSIICFMF
+513 
-527 IRVDNMAL
+527 
-535 KIVLR
+535 
-540 VILVP
+540 
-545 VIAGVS
+545 
-551 FEIIQWAGRSES
+551 E
-563 CLVNI
+563 
-568 VSKPGLML
+568 
-576 QKLTTREPDLE
+576 
-587 MLEVAIASIEA
+587 
-598 IYDWRQFQAENRA
+598 
-611 AADGNSQKTDR
+611 
-622 SNAGVSQP
+622 

>member
-102 GDLLIQLDPADLK
+102 GDLLIQLDTADLK

-192 GETDTTVSDSLKKTV
+192 GETDTTVSDSLEKTV
-207 EEKQLAYDKAVTN
+207 EEKQLAYGKAVAN

-234 EIEKA
+234 EIKKA
-239 SVNESGNPITL
+239 EEASKDESGNPITL
-250 TQEEKQKIREQVNA
+250 TQEDKQKIREQVNA

-439 IKSPMT
+439 T
-445 LAVIEGLIRI
+445 LDLGNGTTVEGLTVQSIDVSAEDKNSYELTVSIPAKVKKLGSIATLKVEKASKKYDTCVPLGALHSDGDKYYVYVINEKDTILGTETAVDKVQVDILDKNNEQAAIEGSFSWGQQFVLTSSKTLRNG
-455 AIFFIYIV
+455 
-463 AISQMKD
+463 D
-470 IQRVFMYHGAEH
+470 RV
-482 KTINCIEHGA
+482 
-492 ELTPE
+492 
-497 NAAKYSR
+497 R
-504 LHKRCGTSF
+504 LVEG
-513 LLIVMVVSIICFMF
+513 
-527 IRVDNMAL
+527 
-535 KIVLR
+535 
-540 VILVP
+540 
-545 VIAGVS
+545 
-551 FEIIQWAGRSES
+551 E
-563 CLVNI
+563 
-568 VSKPGLML
+568 
-576 QKLTTREPDLE
+576 
-587 MLEVAIASIEA
+587 
-598 IYDWRQFQAENRA
+598 
-611 AADGNSQKTDR
+611 
-622 SNAGVSQP
+622 